1 MSTVVLDASALLA
14 LLRGEA
20 GAKKVEGALTDACM
34 SVVNMA
40 EVASH
45 YHKLGMPD
53 EEVAAMLRPL
63 PITLVSADAELAWEA
78 GRLRSVT
85 VEAELSLGDRFCLA
99 FAKREGLPAWTAD
112 RKWKEVAEAAGVKVL
127 IIR

>member
-1 MSTVVLDASALLA
+1 MSAVVLDASALLA

-20 GAKKVEGALTDACM
+20 GCKKVAGVLADASM

-53 EEVAAMLRPL
+53 DEVAAMLKPL
-63 PITLVSADAELAWEA
+63 PVTLVTADADLAWEV
-78 GRLRSVT
+78 GRLRALT
-85 VEAELSLGDRFCLA
+85 VNVGLSLGDRFCLA
-99 FAKREGLPAWTAD
+99 LAKREQLPAWTAD
-112 RKWKEVAEAAGVKVL
+112 RKWKDIAEAVGAKVVL
-127 IIR
+127 IR